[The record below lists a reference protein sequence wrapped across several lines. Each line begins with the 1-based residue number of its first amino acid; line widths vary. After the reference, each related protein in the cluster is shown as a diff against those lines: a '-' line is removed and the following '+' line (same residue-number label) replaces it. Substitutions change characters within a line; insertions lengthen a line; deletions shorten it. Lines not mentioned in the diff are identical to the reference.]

1 MGLVG
6 GKRENG
12 FRRVRQGVGGGFGA
26 SSRLPGGTWDGLWV
40 AGWGRRGWLGRPVGW
55 LTVAEG
61 DPLTENEVN
70 QNPLYYHL
78 FFLSFL
84 FVFFLSSL

>member
-12 FRRVRQGVGGGFGA
+12 FRRVQRGVGGGFGA

-40 AGWGRRGWLGRPVGW
+40 AGWGRRGWPGRPVGW
-55 LTVAEG
+55 LTVAG
-61 DPLTENEVN
+61 GPLIENEDN
-70 QNPLYYHL
+70 QNPP
-78 FFLSFL
+78 
-84 FVFFLSSL
+84 